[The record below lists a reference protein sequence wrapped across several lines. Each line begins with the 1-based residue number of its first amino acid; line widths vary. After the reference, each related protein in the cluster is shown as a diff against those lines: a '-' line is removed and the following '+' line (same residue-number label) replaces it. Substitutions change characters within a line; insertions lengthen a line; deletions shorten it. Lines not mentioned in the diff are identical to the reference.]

1 MLTVF
6 SSKLWA
12 AAAALPVL
20 LLGTA
25 MAQAAPWTA
34 AGSTGV
40 ADEEDLQLVSANEG
54 RIEVAGSVAGP
65 ATLNLRYNI
74 VALDELVNLDNT
86 SYTRLTARFRDNGN
100 NARVE
105 LRLKSYNLATGVTST
120 LANFDSNAHPANSNY
135 QQQGLCIPRLLS
147 TSRKTCTLSM
157 LCSRSRAQAVHR
169 ALGLLS
175 SVWRAAAFR
184 KAEHQELNPKT
195 AQGRADL
202 GLGSV
207 FQFQVFTDRE

>member
-135 QQQGLCIPRLLS
+135 QQQGLCIPPATLDFSQNVYFIDALLTKS
-147 TSRKTCTLSM
+147 SSSGTPS
-157 LCSRSRAQAVHR
+157 
-169 ALGLLS
+169 LGAIKFGLES
-175 SVWRAAAFR
+175 GCV
-184 KAEHQELNPKT
+184 QE
-195 AQGRADL
+195 G
-202 GLGSV
+202 
-207 FQFQVFTDRE
+207 